1 MNYEGRV
8 EKTHSF
14 INSLIHDHCVL
25 QGDGGG
31 PLVCEDGGYHELTGI
46 VSWGFGC
53 GRKDVPGV
61 YVKVIILTKILPAF
75 TDYHFVSG
83 FFLHWLDQPDYF
95 SE

>member
-1 MNYEGRV
+1 MHHEL
-8 EKTHSF
+8 TFH
-14 INSLIHDHCVL
+14 HL

-61 YVKVIILTKILPAF
+61 YVKVCNDHITIQTDFMTTFFCRFLPLLVGSTKSYL
-75 TDYHFVSG
+75 
-83 FFLHWLDQPDYF
+83 
-95 SE
+95 